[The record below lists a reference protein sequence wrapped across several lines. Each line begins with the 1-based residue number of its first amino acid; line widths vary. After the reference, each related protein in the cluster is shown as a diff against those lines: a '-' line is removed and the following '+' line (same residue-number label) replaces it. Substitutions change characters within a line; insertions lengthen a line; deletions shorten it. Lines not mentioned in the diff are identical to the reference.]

1 MDCVGHEGDG
11 GKCWAVVDSWKVL
24 GSTYTPLDFSPLIE
38 SVGHNFEVGK
48 CWTSIQSWKVLDINQ
63 RLESVRY

>member
-11 GKCWAVVDSWKVL
+11 GKCWAVVNSWKVL
-24 GSTYTPLDFSPLIE
+24 GSTYTPLDFYPLME
-38 SVGHNFEVGK
+38 SVGHYFEVGK

-63 RLESVRY
+63 RLESVEY